1 MSFTCS
7 NLFESEFMLRFP
19 IKILFGFLILNFL
32 ISNNRV
38 KGSVSVELCLE
49 LLCSDLCPHLRRMWM
64 HFKITIE
71 IKLLHRTIISECSK
85 WKLS

>member
-7 NLFESEFMLRFP
+7 NLSESEFMLRFP

-32 ISNNRV
+32 ISNSRV

-49 LLCSDLCPHLRRMWM
+49 LLCFDLCQHLRKMWM
-64 HFKITIE
+64 HFKIT
-71 IKLLHRTIISECSK
+71 T
-85 WKLS
+85 